1 MKKKFL
7 LITMMIAVLICLF
20 AISVGAKTMTYE
32 GKEIEIVDNLGDP
45 SWYTGDTALAIQDKE
60 SVVILKDAVGN
71 MTAYPSYY
79 IFKFGVDVKDGAIT
93 SVYILRAD
101 QKGVDYSFVNEKTGK
116 DYTSG
121 SIYYVEFP
129 YGMTKCM
136 NNSIFGKD
144 ADSKPESNVVEIVI
158 PDSVTVIDSQAFR
171 RMNSCKKVTMS
182 KNVTNLVDWAFCGS
196 PKLETVVFPEGC
208 LLESI
213 GNSFKDCTALSS
225 INLEACTKLKTLGSS
240 FSGCTSLR
248 KIALPDSIETIGNQ
262 AFYRIGEFELAS
274 DYLPKNLKSIGTH
287 FLSGNTVKNEVLYFP
302 EGFTEFSA
310 SYHFNDGYKPAT
322 SLTLVFLGK
331 MTNVNVS
338 NAALVCFTNNGTKQ
352 PLNLIFAKNT
362 YSDLGGDF
370 VQGVDFNGNQGYISK
385 HADGSAP
392 YTVKTGTLIVN
403 LQNNDPNSGAELG
416 NDANG
421 NTVCKAEGAP
431 AKLIFCGGDTVEY
444 SYSVRNNHTDKGWYR
459 FHTTSWTYDLDA
471 HKTANV
477 HYNSIVYQ
485 PVNCGYDETTTT
497 TCVICKLQDVIKGAL
512 ATGEHTCTDDFNCET
527 ALNCDVCKKTIVD
540 AISHNIIVEIG
551 YENGFVADGKRI
563 ETCENEGC
571 KHSAEIKINPI
582 FVFTGVSTK
591 ESDTIFGITLGYS
604 VNYEAL
610 EAYEAVNGKLKYGF
624 VVAFASLLGEN
635 APIVNGEKAS
645 VDGCNIIMVDVSK
658 ENSSYSSVDFVL
670 KSTKEVWENEE
681 IKVGEATLAEAEL
694 VMAGYTIDANN
705 GVTYFNSASSNTV
718 QDFVHSYSTLN

>member
-1 MKKKFL
+1 MKKKIF
-7 LITMMIAVLICLF
+7 F
-20 AISVGAKTMTYE
+20 AIFMALMLFSVFAVAASAAEITYSADFGEATYVDGMPTIDGISTDARVVLRNSDGTYTTYPTYYIMKNSKTFGTDYTNLNAKNALGQTYNDSTMIL
-32 GKEIEIVDNLGDP
+32 IEIPDGVTGISGNLFGMDSTNHP
-45 SWYTGDTALAIQDKE
+45 TKNLEKI
-60 SVVILKDAVGN
+60 VILTD
-71 MTAYPSYY
+71 
-79 IFKFGVDVKDGAIT
+79 
-93 SVYILRAD
+93 
-101 QKGVDYSFVNEKTGK
+101 
-116 DYTSG
+116 DYTKIG
-121 SIYYVEFP
+121 EQ
-129 YGMTKCM
+129 T
-136 NNSIFGKD
+136 
-144 ADSKPESNVVEIVI
+144 
-158 PDSVTVIDSQAFR
+158 FR
-171 RMNSCKKVTMS
+171 RMPTVKSVTIPAS
-182 KNVTNLVDWAFCGS
+182 VTRIDSWAFCGS
-196 PKLETVVFPEGC
+196 PALQEVIFAEGS
-208 LLESI
+208 LLEST

-225 INLEACTKLKTLGSS
+225 INLEACTKLKTLGAS

-392 YTVKTGTLIVN
+392 YTAKTGTLIVN

-416 NDANG
+416 KDANG

-485 PVNCGYDETTTT
+485 AGNCGYDETTTT
-497 TCVICKLQDVIKGAL
+497 TCVICKLQSVITGTL
-512 ATGEHTCTDDFNCET
+512 ATGEHTYTDDFNCET
-527 ALNCDVCKKTIVD
+527 ALNCETCKKTLAEALTHD
-540 AISHNIIVEIG
+540 IIVAIV
-551 YENGFVADGKRI
+551 YENGYTDKGEKTTKCAH
-563 ETCENEGC
+563 EGC
-571 KHSAEIKINPI
+571 NIDVTEDANAI
-582 FVFTGVSTK
+582 FSFKGVSTK
-591 ESDTIFGITLGYS
+591 ISDTVAGITFGYNIDKEALGE
-604 VNYEAL
+604 YEA
-610 EAYEAVNGKLKYGF
+610 ANGKLKHGF
-624 VVAFASLLGEN
+624 VVTFAGLLGDN
-635 APIVNGEKAS
+635 APIVNGEKAT
-645 VDGCNIIMVDVSK
+645 VDGCNIVMAD
-658 ENSSYSSVDFVL
+658 SSDGNYTASEFVL
-670 KSTKEVWENEE
+670 KGEKSLWESEEVLVN
-681 IKVGEATLAEAEL
+681 GEMLKDAKLILAC
-694 VMAGYTIDANN
+694 YTIDTANN
-705 GVTYFNSASSNTV
+705 VTYFNYDSSDSAY
-718 QDFVHSYSTLN
+718 DFAASYSEISQVEA

>member
-7 LITMMIAVLICLF
+7 LIAMMIAVLICLF

-45 SWYTGDTALAIQDKE
+45 SWYTGNTALAIQDKE
-60 SVVILKDAVGN
+60 SVVILKDAEGN

-79 IFKFGVDVKDGAIT
+79 ILKFGVDVKDGAIT
-93 SVYILRAD
+93 SVYILWAD
-101 QKGVDYSFVNEKTGK
+101 QNGVDYSFVNEKTGK
-116 DYTSG
+116 NYSSG

-144 ADSKPESNVVEIVI
+144 ADAKPESNVVEIVI

-225 INLEACTKLKTLGSS
+225 INLEACTKLKTLGAS

-274 DYLPKNLKSIGTH
+274 DYLPTNLKSIGTH

-338 NAALVCFTNNGTKQ
+338 NVALVYFTNNGTKQ

-370 VQGVDFNGNQGYISK
+370 LQGTEINGTQGYIYQYS
-385 HADGSAP
+385 DGRTP
-392 YTVKTGTLIVN
+392 YTTKTGTLTVN
-403 LQNNDPNSGAELG
+403 LCNNDPNSVSSLG
-416 NDANG
+416 TDANG
-421 NTVCKAEGAP
+421 NNVYKAEGAP
-431 AKLIFCGGDTVEY
+431 AKLIFCGGDTIEY
-444 SYSVRNNHTDKGWYR
+444 SYSVRNANTDKGWYR

-477 HYNSIVYQ
+477 HYNSTVYQ
-485 PVNCGYDETTTT
+485 AGNCGYDETTTN
-497 TCVICKLQDVIKGAL
+497 TCVICKLQSIVTGTL
-512 ATGEHTCTDDFNCET
+512 ATGNHTYTDDFNCET
-527 ALNCDVCKKTIVD
+527 ALNCEVCKKTLSEALTHTVKITV
-540 AISHNIIVEIG
+540 A
-551 YENGFVADGKRI
+551 YENGFLAGGLKTVAC
-563 ETCENEGC
+563 TNEGC
-571 KHSAEIKINPI
+571 SHKEETKLSAI
-582 FVFTGVSTK
+582 FTFS
-591 ESDTIFGITLGYS
+591 GYS
-604 VNYEAL
+604 TNDDENAICVGYIVNQKAL
-610 EAYEAVNGKLKYGF
+610 KEYNAVNQALQFGAVAATKTENILSVSENKVVGAANT
-624 VVAFASLLGEN
+624 VVAE
-635 APIVNGEKAS
+635 
-645 VDGCNIIMVDVSK
+645 VS
-658 ENSSYSSVDFVL
+658 SDYIAFDFVL
-670 KSTKEVWENEE
+670 FGFS
-681 IKVGEATLAEAEL
+681 EAQYDLAL
-694 VMAGYTIDANN
+694 VMCAYVYDGN
-705 GVTYFNSASSNTV
+705 GISYLTDVSAVAPSTVTLKSVVENPSKE
-718 QDFVHSYSTLN
+718 QE